1 MNKFI
6 ELEVI
11 YTEYDLDSGK
21 INFKSKNILINA
33 EFIIGCSVLAVPELE
48 NRNHEEKFKRTAG
61 GCVFLDDKGFYFIKE
76 FLNDYFYSLKDET
89 ENSTLEILGGENY
102 IFVTLDSYEKM
113 KNELG
118 IIRGKGK

>member
-11 YTEYDLDSGK
+11 YADSEK
-21 INFKSKNILINA
+21 MNFKSKNILINA

-48 NRNHEEKFKRTAG
+48 NRNHEEKFKRIAG
-61 GCVFLDDKGFYFIKE
+61 GCVFLDDKGFCFIKE
-76 FLNDYFYSLKDET
+76 FLNEYFYSLKDET

-102 IFVTLDSYEKM
+102 IFVTLDSYRKM

-118 IIRGKGK
+118 IIRGK

>member
-11 YTEYDLDSGK
+11 YAECDSEK
-21 INFKSKNILINA
+21 MDFKSKNILINA

-48 NRNHEEKFKRTAG
+48 NRNHEEKFKRIAG
-61 GCVFLDDKGFYFIKE
+61 GCIFLDDKGFYFIKE
-76 FLNDYFYSLKDET
+76 FLNEYFYSLKDEK

-102 IFVTLDSYEKM
+102 IFVTLDSYTKM

-118 IIRGKGK
+118 IIRGK